1 MRNTFKFL
9 LALAIAFIVM
19 LAFRSLVMTVCMIE
33 GDGLAPQFIA
43 GDHVVVN
50 RWSYGLRTGEKG
62 GLFDY
67 GRICRQDIKK
77 GDFIAFED
85 SLGQVMICRCTG
97 LPGDTIFDHGDRA
110 AVLHKLRTDRP
121 VPLIVP
127 GLVNCADQDYYWV
140 EPVGKNNLLSSRQ
153 LGFIPEQR
161 IIGRA
166 CLVLYSRE
174 PSAPFWKGYRSERL
188 LLPR

>member
-9 LALAIAFIVM
+9 LALVIAFTVM
-19 LAFRSLVMTVCMIE
+19 LAFRGLVMTVCMID
-33 GDGLAPQFIA
+33 GDGLAPYFVA

-67 GRICRQDIKK
+67 GRICRQAVKK

-85 SLGQVMICRCTG
+85 SLGQVLICQCTA
-97 LPGDTIFDHGDRA
+97 LPGDTVYHTKGQA
-110 AVLHKLRTDRP
+110 PCV
-121 VPLIVP
+121 VP
-127 GLVNCADQDYYWV
+127 GLANCADQDYYWV
-140 EPVGKNNLLSSRQ
+140 EPIGQNNLLSSRQ
-153 LGFIPEQR
+153 LGFIPEHR